1 MEAYKN
7 MKFTYKKLFNKLSEN
22 GLTQADFKKNANI
35 SSGTIASLTKDKSVT
50 LDTICKICDYF
61 HCMPDEIMEW
71 IPDADYEE
79 KQAAREAKKAD
90 IEAQMAELKKQLSQ
104 I

>member
-1 MEAYKN
+1 MEAYK
-7 MKFTYKKLFNKLSEN
+7 MKTDYSRLFNKLKEN
-22 GLTQADFKKNANI
+22 NIKQADFRKFANI
-35 SSGTIASLTKDKSVT
+35 SAATMQKMLHNESVT
-50 LDTICKICDYF
+50 TDSICKICDYF

-90 IEAQMAELKKQLSQ
+90 IESQMAELKKQLSQ
-104 I
+104 L

>member
-1 MEAYKN
+1 MEAYRN
-7 MKFTYKKLFNKLSEN
+7 MKFTYKKLFDKLKES
-22 GLTQADFKKNANI
+22 GLTQKQFKEI
-35 SSGTIASLTKDKSVT
+35 LGIGGTTMASLTKDKSVT

-61 HCMPDEIMEW
+61 QCMPEDIITF

-79 KQAAREAKKAD
+79 KQAKKAN

-104 I
+104 L

>member
-1 MEAYKN
+1 
-7 MKFTYKKLFNKLSEN
+7 MKIDYKKLFNKLKEN
-22 GLTQADFKKNANI
+22 NIKQADFRKFASI
-35 SSGTIASLTKDKSVT
+35 SGSTMNKLLHNESVT
-50 LDTICKICDYF
+50 TDTICKICDYF
-61 HCMPDEIMEW
+61 QCMPEEIMEW

-79 KQAAREAKKAD
+79 KQAKKAD